1 MTFKEC
7 VEAIRNEFPSKY
19 FSVTYHYNEDVKRSQ
34 QIQTECIIY
43 LDKGIYKTATTF
55 DAAFQMIMGETG
67 KSIQPLIDENKVNP
81 YIFPKLE
88 V

>member
-7 VEAIRNEFPSKY
+7 VEAMRKEFPGKY
-19 FSVTYHYNEDVKRSQ
+19 FSVSYHYNEDIRREK
-34 QIQTECIIY
+34 QIQTECAIY
-43 LDKGIYKTATTF
+43 LDKGIYKTAPTF
-55 DAAFQMIMGETG
+55 DAVFQLIMAEEG
-67 KSIQPLIDENKVNP
+67 KLIQPLIDEEIIG